1 MWNIIIFC
9 SAVQLSSPKLNFF
22 IIAGCLLMY
31 FSAFVQLL
39 YTTNEAA
46 NHISCIV
53 RTALPAH
60 NLEWKMRVL
69 TVVSEYRQTVAENL
83 AISESKNSSYFGIN
97 FPVVAHLDVRAGL
110 HAGLWYN
117 FG

>member
-1 MWNIIIFC
+1 
-9 SAVQLSSPKLNFF
+9 
-22 IIAGCLLMY
+22 
-31 FSAFVQLL
+31 
-39 YTTNEAA
+39 
-46 NHISCIV
+46 
-53 RTALPAH
+53 
-60 NLEWKMRVL
+60 MRVL

>member
-1 MWNIIIFC
+1 
-9 SAVQLSSPKLNFF
+9 
-22 IIAGCLLMY
+22 MY

-39 YTTNEAA
+39 YTTNETA

-60 NLEWKMRVL
+60 NLEQKMRVL

-83 AISESKNSSYFGIN
+83 AISERVKT
-97 FPVVAHLDVRAGL
+97 AHILASIFL
-110 HAGLWYN
+110 
-117 FG
+117 

>member
-1 MWNIIIFC
+1 MCNIIIFC

-39 YTTNEAA
+39 YTTNETA

-53 RTALPAH
+53 RTALPVH
-60 NLEWKMRVL
+60 NLEQKMRVL
-69 TVVSEYRQTVAENL
+69 TVVREYRQTVAENF
-83 AISESKNSSYFGIN
+83 AISERVKM
-97 FPVVAHLDVRAGL
+97 AHILAL
-110 HAGLWYN
+110 IFL
-117 FG
+117 